1 MDNAKID
8 TNYLSFAKA
17 KKANINIM
25 LDIIRRCVLEI
36 NAADYTQNQV
46 KDLLN
51 SFTADWLENII
62 DTRHY
67 YEVWYKEKI
76 VALEVSAEIRAKK
89 SNVTLPLFL

>member
-8 TNYLSFAKA
+8 TNYLSFVKA
-17 KKANINIM
+17 KKSNINIM

-51 SFTADWLENII
+51 SFTEDWLKNII
-62 DTRHY
+62 VPKWKPSIHMP
-67 YEVWYKEKI
+67 KEAARI
-76 VALEVSAEIRAKK
+76 FFASY
-89 SNVTLPLFL
+89 

>member
-1 MDNAKID
+1 MNYSIID
-8 TNYLSFAKA
+8 KNRLSFVRA
-17 KKANINIM
+17 KKENISVM

-51 SFTADWLENII
+51 GFTADWLENII

-67 YEVWYKEKI
+67 YEVWYDG
-76 VALEVSAEIRAKK
+76 
-89 SNVTLPLFL
+89 